1 MKKHLAILL
10 WAANPDQP
18 HLCSAPF
25 FHAAAAAAMDVEVEI
40 YFTGKS
46 VELLR
51 KGVAAALP
59 SGPRGRE
66 TVHGFMQQA
75 AGHGAK
81 FIACSEAMA
90 EHGLARQ
97 QFIDGSVETG
107 GAAAFVGRAMDEAWA
122 TLVY

>member
-10 WAANPDQP
+10 WAAHPDEP

-25 FHAAAAAAMDVEVEI
+25 FHAAAAAAMDTEVEI

-46 VELLR
+46 INLLR
-51 KGVAAALP
+51 QGVAAALP

-66 TVHGFMQQA
+66 TVHAFMRHA
-75 AGHGAK
+75 AEHGAK
-81 FIACSEAMA
+81 FFACSEAME
-90 EHGLARQ
+90 EHGLAREK
-97 QFIDGSVETG
+97 FIEETIEIG
-107 GAAAFVGRAMDEAWA
+107 GAAAFVGRTLDEAWV